1 MCVCVYPLP
10 FGIPYYSGHH
20 SALRRVLCAI
30 QYVLISIDFTHYL
43 LYLVKDVRNI
53 RSLKISKLLEPRY
66 MGRQSH
72 TPSLRL

>member
-10 FGIPYYSGHH
+10 FGIPSYSGHH
-20 SALRRVLCAI
+20 SALRVFCAI

-53 RSLKISKLLEPRY
+53 RSLKISKLLEPRC
-66 MGRQSH
+66 MGRQSR